1 MNIGAK
7 IRNALSDA
15 IRLGRVT
22 RIDNT
27 GKLQKVTV
35 DVRVGVIDNNVA
47 RVQNYGFSSTPDA
60 QDELLGVEIT
70 CNGNRFVIALDDLT
84 NRPAGGEAGDVRV
97 YHREGHFI
105 CLTKEKIINL
115 ECEVMNMDLTMLN
128 INGDITHNGNTTH
141 TGDTEHTGNLT
152 QTGDVDLTGD
162 TAQTGTI
169 TATVDVIANYRS
181 LVHHDH
187 DYNPGPLPTIQT
199 GEANI

>member
-1 MNIGAK
+1 MNIGAR
-7 IRNALSDA
+7 IRNALADM

-22 RIDNT
+22 KVDNSSR
-27 GKLQKVTV
+27 LQKVTV

-70 CNGNRFVIALDDLT
+70 CNGTRFVVALDDLT

-105 CLTKEKIINL
+105 CMTKDKIINL

-141 TGDTEHTGNLT
+141 TGNLT
-152 QTGDVDLTGD
+152 QTGDVALTGD
-162 TAQTGTI
+162 TDQTGTI
-169 TATVDVIANYRS
+169 TATVDVIANSRS